1 MPVGVAARRPREA
14 PHVAVNPETE
24 RQLEETRAKIEL
36 LQNVTEERMRSLTRD
51 ELVGVVGD
59 LLALAARSEY
69 ERERRFR
76 EATRLAAERSAA
88 EKTRSRRVPGQGT
101 SKPTLEELNAREVA
115 KWEAQRHAAEE
126 EVAAVR
132 IQRHARGYLA
142 RAFIAGKKATIAQV
156 QAAEYAAVES
166 KRRREAAAVT
176 IQSHFR
182 GFVSRRETNRVW
194 LQLWERQRSEATA
207 LLEEAKGL
215 RTMSTQTASE
225 ASRGD
230 AMNALRRRGKERR
243 AESARRREERAAGA
257 EKLPEG
263 LDAAQVARL
272 AAQFKR
278 MQQSDTEDED

>member
-1 MPVGVAARRPREA
+1 M
-14 PHVAVNPETE
+14 
-24 RQLEETRAKIEL
+24 
-36 LQNVTEERMRSLTRD
+36 
-51 ELVGVVGD
+51 
-59 LLALAARSEY
+59 
-69 ERERRFR
+69 
-76 EATRLAAERSAA
+76 
-88 EKTRSRRVPGQGT
+88 
-101 SKPTLEELNAREVA
+101 
-115 KWEAQRHAAEE
+115 
-126 EVAAVR
+126 
-132 IQRHARGYLA
+132 
-142 RAFIAGKKATIAQV
+142 
-156 QAAEYAAVES
+156 
-166 KRRREAAAVT
+166 T

-182 GFVSRRETNRVW
+182 GFVSRRETNRAW

-278 MQQSDTEDED
+278 MQQSDSEDED

>member
-88 EKTRSRRVPGQGT
+88 EKTRSRRIPGQGT
-101 SKPTLEELNAREVA
+101 SKPTLEELKAREVA

-142 RAFIAGKKATIAQV
+142 RAFIAGKKATIAQA

-182 GFVSRRETNRVW
+182 GFVSRRETNRAW
-194 LQLWERQRSEATA
+194 LQLWERQRS
-207 LLEEAKGL
+207 EAKGL

-278 MQQSDTEDED
+278 MQQSDSEDED

>member
-88 EKTRSRRVPGQGT
+88 EKTMSRRVPGQGT

-142 RAFIAGKKATIAQV
+142 
-156 QAAEYAAVES
+156 
-166 KRRREAAAVT
+166 
-176 IQSHFR
+176 
-182 GFVSRRETNRVW
+182 VSYTHLTLPTNREV
-194 LQLWERQRSEATA
+194 
-207 LLEEAKGL
+207 
-215 RTMSTQTASE
+215 
-225 ASRGD
+225 
-230 AMNALRRRGKERR
+230 
-243 AESARRREERAAGA
+243 
-257 EKLPEG
+257 
-263 LDAAQVARL
+263 
-272 AAQFKR
+272 
-278 MQQSDTEDED
+278 